1 MGYTYE
7 EYKVTA
13 DWLLANTEHRPLIA
27 IICGSGL
34 GGLAEILK
42 DQKVFSYSDIP
53 NFPQSTVHG
62 HAGRLVFGTLK
73 GKSCVCMQGRFHL
86 YEGYPIWKRQTKSAG
101 KSANKLLTL
110 SRSVEFSAEHLVT
123 FPIRI
128 FRLLGVETAIVTN
141 AAGGLNENY
150 KVGDIMLIKDHLNMP
165 GFAGNNPLVGPND
178 ERFGLRFPC
187 MSDAYDRDLRKLA
200 KTVARDLGYS
210 DFLKEGVYCVLGG
223 PSFETI
229 AECNMLKRL
238 GADAVGMSTVHEV
251 IVARHCGMRVFGL
264 SLITNKA
271 VMDYNSESKANHEE
285 VLQTGRERASQL
297 EEMISR
303 LVEGIEPNNN
313 NVC

>member
-1 MGYTYE
+1 MFPEQKLGRYTYE
-7 EYKVTA
+7 EYKFTA

-86 YEGYPIWKRQTKSAG
+86 YEGYPIWKI
-101 KSANKLLTL
+101 
-110 SRSVEFSAEHLVT
+110 T

-128 FRLLGVETAIVTN
+128 FRLLGVETVIVTN
-141 AAGGLNENY
+141 AAGGLNEDY

-178 ERFGLRFPC
+178 ERFGVRFPC
-187 MSDAYDRDLRKLA
+187 MSDAYDPDLRKLA
-200 KTVARDLGYS
+200 KTVSAELGYS
-210 DFLKEGVYCVLGG
+210 DFLKE
-223 PSFETI
+223 
-229 AECNMLKRL
+229 
-238 GADAVGMSTVHEV
+238 GMSTVHEV

-271 VMDYNSESKANHEE
+271 VMDYDSESKANHEE
-285 VLQTGRERASQL
+285 VLQTGLERASQL
-297 EEMISR
+297 ERMISR
-303 LVEGIEPNNN
+303 LVEDIGHNNSN
-313 NVC
+313 IC

>member
-1 MGYTYE
+1 MFPEQKLGYTYE

-86 YEGYPIWKRQTKSAG
+86 YEGYPIWK
-101 KSANKLLTL
+101 
-110 SRSVEFSAEHLVT
+110 VT

-141 AAGGLNENY
+141 AAGGLNEDY